1 MSTGKDETKKEQSDV
16 SRRKFLKIGAG
27 VVVVAAAGAAGY
39 YYLTSAPPTPP
50 PPATTTAPVT
60 TAATTAP
67 PPTTVLTPEEIE
79 WGIWTWGVEL
89 VQDNARIF
97 NEANPDIHVKIGDYG
112 LDTYGTGVATAYA
125 GGKPPEMHYST
136 PDITI
141 THQNAKRTYDMEND
155 IPEIRKYMD
164 DIFPGYRTG
173 LVNPYTGKMYGLFYY
188 SGGQTFC
195 YNKRHLEAAGIG
207 DEPPKTMEQLRE
219 DAKKIKAKSASDKTL
234 PGFPL
239 GYFAGSWGFT
249 ECAVYTTMMT
259 LTDQKP
265 PFLFDEDLKPI
276 FNYKGSPLFNAVKF
290 VGDTIWIDKTST
302 PAVTQYDEPTVVK
315 VMGAGTHSFIWFPD
329 YELAFINATDS
340 TTGKP
345 ATDEA
350 YNVKFAVS
358 PGSGRISS
366 IYRTYLPSHT
376 ANDYGP
382 RHRDAVW
389 RLMQFTGGKT
399 TNTKPDFANGKYQV
413 VKRLAMQAGLAF
425 PYISMWEDQEILES
439 MKSWCDPTVRGQALA
454 LAYDFFNDP
463 KMTPWWDPW
472 FGYWLGGV
480 VRPKF
485 HSIWLGEHGKPA
497 SDDYIAQVLDEIA
510 AEWNKMKAEA
520 GG

>member
-1 MSTGKDETKKEQSDV
+1 MSTGKDEPKKEQSDV

-27 VVVVAAAGAAGY
+27 VVVVVAAGAAGY
-39 YYLTSAPPTPP
+39 YYLTAPPTPP
-50 PPATTTAPVT
+50 TPTPTTTVPVT
-60 TAATTAP
+60 TPVTTVA
-67 PPTTVLTPEEIE
+67 PTTPLAPEEVE
-79 WGIWTWGVEL
+79 WGIWSWGVEL

-97 NEANPDIHVKIGDYG
+97 NEGNPDIRVKVGDYG
-112 LDTYGTGVATAYA
+112 LDTYGSGLAAAYA
-125 GGKPPEMHYST
+125 GGKPPDMHYST

-141 THQNAKRTYDMEND
+141 TYHNARQTYDMEAD
-155 IPEIRKYMD
+155 YPEIRKYLD
-164 DIFPGYRTG
+164 DVFPGYRSG
-173 LVNPYTGKMYGLFYY
+173 LVNPFTGKVYGLFYY

-219 DAKKIKAKSASDKTL
+219 DGKTIKKKGVVD
-234 PGFPL
+234 FPL

-249 ECAVYTTMMT
+249 ECACYCTMMA
-259 LTDQKP
+259 LTDQEP
-265 PFLFDEDLKPI
+265 PFMWDEDLKPI
-276 FNYKGSPLFNAVKF
+276 FNYKGSPFFNAIKYI
-290 VGDTIWIDKTST
+290 GETIWVDKTST
-302 PAVTQYDEPTVVK
+302 AAVVQYDEPTTVK
-315 VMGAGTHSFIWFPD
+315 VMGAGTHSYIWMPD
-329 YELAFINATDS
+329 YELAFINPPGAS
-340 TTGKP
+340 
-345 ATDEA
+345 AEA
-350 YNVKFAVS
+350 GNLKFAVA

-366 IYRTYLPSHT
+366 IYRTYVASHT

-425 PYISMWEDQEILES
+425 PYISMWEDQEIMNS
-439 MKSWCDPTVRGQALA
+439 MASWCDPNARKEALA

-472 FGYWLGGV
+472 WGYWLAGV
-480 VRPKF
+480 VRPRL

-497 SDDYIAQVLDEIA
+497 SDDYILQTLNQIADE
-510 AEWNKMKAEA
+510 WTKMKQAA